1 MLVRYLYNCNDSIF
15 DVVGAK
21 IGNDIKC
28 STLLINP
35 LCRFINNED
44 DSKLLNKEIQEYT
57 EFLNTLI
64 INKNIDIDAEILEN
78 HAYFLF
84 GTKDNGENNISFAYS
99 ELFKISEDDL
109 EILIEKSINLSKTIT
124 STINNNREDIETNLE
139 ADITEML
146 IFNHAPLEDGVAEVF
161 GVVLIPQEDNLP
173 NFTIKCY
180 CDPNNQIDNTELI
193 TTMFD
198 TLVPEIA
205 VDLKSYNFFMLTEP
219 TTIIKLGISTN
230 GEYLISTNDVLIN
243 QLDENKLNFIKTIL
257 VETYESL

>member
-1 MLVRYLYNCNDSIF
+1 MFVRYLYNCNNSIF

-21 IGNDIKC
+21 IENDTKC

-44 DSKLLNKEIQEYT
+44 DSKLLNNEIQEYT
-57 EFLNTLI
+57 EFLNNLT
-64 INKNIDIDAEILEN
+64 INENLDIDTEIFEN

-99 ELFKISEDDL
+99 ELFKISESDL

-139 ADITEML
+139 TDITEML
-146 IFNHAPLEDGVAEVF
+146 TFNHAPLKDGVAEVF
-161 GVVLIPQEDNLP
+161 GIVLIPQEDNLP
-173 NFTIKCY
+173 NFTIKYY
-180 CDPNNQIDNTELI
+180 CDPNNQTDNTEII
-193 TTMFD
+193 TSMFD

-205 VDLKSYNFFMLTEP
+205 MDLKSYNFFMLTEP
-219 TTIIKLGISTN
+219 ITIIKLGLSTS
-230 GEYLISTNDVLIN
+230 GEYLIKTNDALVN
-243 QLDENKLNFIKTIL
+243 QLDEDKLNFIKTVL